1 MKINAFTAIHSTGI
15 LALALGTA
23 FATSAKAHDL
33 IVVKPSAD
41 LYEPLVVAGPAMPE
55 WIFDMAAPD
64 YGIVMTQPGL
74 VVDGLVVRGL
84 NQQPEPAIKTIL
96 KQMLK

>member
-1 MKINAFTAIHSTGI
+1 
-15 LALALGTA
+15 
-23 FATSAKAHDL
+23 
-33 IVVKPSAD
+33 
-41 LYEPLVVAGPAMPE
+41 MPE